1 MFTWIDLV
9 IILIVLLYG
18 YAGYGQGFLK
28 MFFDILGIAV
38 SFILALKYYNVAA
51 VFFTAWGLNPNLAR
65 PIGFFA
71 LWTIVQIIFWLL
83 SVLIFHYISK
93 SIDEGKFMRI
103 LGILPGLLKGI
114 LIVAIFLI
122 IILILPFSNNT
133 KALLSKSDVSGY
145 LIRQTAQAESQ
156 MAVVL
161 GQLNSTLTFIG
172 TAPES
177 DGITQLNFKTSD
189 FSIDQQKED
198 EMLQLVNKEREKAGL
213 QPLVMDNLIRN
224 VARAHSMDMVQK
236 GYFAHEDP
244 SGLSPYERLVLAK
257 VNFKIAGENLA
268 LAPTID
274 LAQIGLMNSPTHRAN
289 ILDPEYGRVGIGV
302 IDAGP
307 YGLMITQDFAD

>member
-1 MFTWIDLV
+1 MFTWIDFV

-18 YAGYGQGFLK
+18 YAGYRQGFLK
-28 MFFDILGIAV
+28 MFVDILGIAI
-38 SFILALKYYNVAA
+38 SFILALKYYNVMA
-51 VFFTAWGLNPNLAR
+51 VLFTAWGLNSNLAR

-83 SVLIFHYISK
+83 SIVIFHYVPKYINERK
-93 SIDEGKFMRI
+93 INRI
-103 LGILPGLLKGI
+103 LGILPGLIKGI
-114 LIVAIFLI
+114 MIVGIFLI
-122 IILILPFSNNT
+122 IILILPFSNST
-133 KALLSKSDVSGY
+133 KTSLSKSYVSGY

-161 GQLNSTLTFIG
+161 GQLNNTLTFIG

-198 EMLQLVNKEREKAGL
+198 EMLQLVNYERQKAGL

-236 GYFAHEDP
+236 GYFAHQDL
-244 SGLSPYERLVLAK
+244 SGVTPYERMVLAN

-274 LAQIGLMNSPTHRAN
+274 LAQIGLMNSPSHREN
-289 ILDPEYGRVGIGV
+289 ILDPEYGRIGIGV

>member
-9 IILIVLLYG
+9 IILIVFLYG
-18 YAGYGQGFLK
+18 YAGYRQGFLK
-28 MFFDILGIAV
+28 MFFDILGIAL
-38 SFILALKYYNVAA
+38 SFIFALKFYNVAA
-51 VFFTAWGLNPNLAR
+51 VLFTAWGLNANLAR

-71 LWTIVQIIFWLL
+71 LWTIVQIIFWFF
-83 SVLIFHYISK
+83 SIVIFHYVPKFINESK
-93 SIDEGKFMRI
+93 LMRI
-103 LGILPGLLKGI
+103 LGILPGLFKGL

-133 KALLSKSDVSGY
+133 KTLLSKSYVSGY

-156 MAVVL
+156 MAEVL
-161 GQLNSTLTFIG
+161 GQLNNTLTFIG
-172 TAPES
+172 TALES

-198 EMLQLVNKEREKAGL
+198 EMLQLVNHERKKAGL
-213 QPLVMDNLIRN
+213 KPLVMDNLIRN

-236 GYFAHEDP
+236 GYFAHEDL
-244 SGLSPYERLVLAK
+244 SGLSPYERMVMAN
-257 VNFKIAGENLA
+257 VNFKVAGENLA

-274 LAQIGLMNSPTHRAN
+274 LALIGLMNSPSHREN
-289 ILDPEYGRVGIGV
+289 ILDPEYGRIGIGV
-302 IDAGP
+302 INAGP

>member
-1 MFTWIDLV
+1 V

-18 YAGYGQGFLK
+18 YAGYRQGFLK
-28 MFFDILGIAV
+28 MFVDILGIAI
-38 SFILALKYYNVAA
+38 SFILALKYYNVMA
-51 VFFTAWGLNPNLAR
+51 VLFTAWGLNSNLAR

-83 SVLIFHYISK
+83 SIVIFHYVPKYINERK
-93 SIDEGKFMRI
+93 INRI
-103 LGILPGLLKGI
+103 LGILPGLIKGI
-114 LIVAIFLI
+114 MIVGIFLI
-122 IILILPFSNNT
+122 IILILPFSNST
-133 KALLSKSDVSGY
+133 KTSLSKSYVSGY

-161 GQLNSTLTFIG
+161 GQLNNTLTFIG

-198 EMLQLVNKEREKAGL
+198 EMLQLVNYERQKAGL

-236 GYFAHEDP
+236 GYFAHQDL
-244 SGLSPYERLVLAK
+244 SGVTPYERMVLAN

-274 LAQIGLMNSPTHRAN
+274 LAQIGLMNSPSHREN
-289 ILDPEYGRVGIGV
+289 ILDPEYGRIGIGV